1 MRKELETNINSLE
14 LKIAKASKTV
24 SKNLGDIFL
33 IAVSKKKNIEHI
45 KIAQNLG
52 INNFGEN
59 YAQELEEKANNID
72 GNVCWHFIG
81 PLQSNKAKIIAK
93 YADWI
98 HTIDRKKIADKIN
111 EECKKIN
118 KIINACIQV
127 NISNESTKSG
137 INPENLMIFAK
148 YVDSMENINLKGI
161 MVLPSLGE
169 NNKKQTSQDHKA
181 VGEGDVGLNTG
192 GMGAYSPAPIVDE
205 NIHQKII
212 DEVMTPTMH
221 GLISEGSPYLGFL
234 YAGLMIKDGEIKVL
248 EFNCRFGD
256 PETQPILLR
265 LKSSLVELCLAAI
278 NDELESHEIE
288 WTEKHSCGV
297 VIASQGYPENYES
310 NKLVSLPN
318 STENETK
325 LFHAGTKLSNNE
337 VLTSGG
343 RVFCATAL
351 GDNLKEAQAKAYNL
365 VDQVSFEG
373 AFFRKDIGFK
383 GIK

>member
-24 SKNLGDIFL
+24 SKNLDDIFL

-45 KIAQNLG
+45 RTAQNLG

-81 PLQSNKAKIIAK
+81 PLQSNKAKIISK

-169 NNKKQTSQDHKA
+169 NNKKQMQDSKLLHEELISVFPHA
-181 VGEGDVGLNTG
+181 EYLSMGTTNDFETAIVSGSNMIRVGE
-192 GMGAYSPAPIVDE
+192 
-205 NIHQKII
+205 
-212 DEVMTPTMH
+212 
-221 GLISEGSPYLGFL
+221 LI
-234 YAGLMIKDGEIKVL
+234 
-248 EFNCRFGD
+248 FGK
-256 PETQPILLR
+256 R
-265 LKSSLVELCLAAI
+265 
-278 NDELESHEIE
+278 
-288 WTEKHSCGV
+288 
-297 VIASQGYPENYES
+297 
-310 NKLVSLPN
+310 
-318 STENETK
+318 
-325 LFHAGTKLSNNE
+325 
-337 VLTSGG
+337 
-343 RVFCATAL
+343 
-351 GDNLKEAQAKAYNL
+351 
-365 VDQVSFEG
+365 
-373 AFFRKDIGFK
+373 
-383 GIK
+383 

>member
-24 SKNLGDIFL
+24 SKNLDDIFL

-45 KIAQNLG
+45 RTAQNLG

-72 GNVCWHFIG
+72 RNVCWHFIG
-81 PLQSNKAKIIAK
+81 PLQSNKAKIISK

-161 MVLPSLGE
+161 MALPKLTNDKEERDHMMEEVINLSVKLQKIYPSASAISLGT
-169 NNKKQTSQDHKA
+169 TSDYEDAIIHGSNMLRI
-181 VGEGDVGLNTG
+181 GE
-192 GMGAYSPAPIVDE
+192 SI
-205 NIHQKII
+205 
-212 DEVMTPTMH
+212 
-221 GLISEGSPYLGFL
+221 
-234 YAGLMIKDGEIKVL
+234 
-248 EFNCRFGD
+248 FGK
-256 PETQPILLR
+256 R
-265 LKSSLVELCLAAI
+265 S
-278 NDELESHEIE
+278 
-288 WTEKHSCGV
+288 
-297 VIASQGYPENYES
+297 
-310 NKLVSLPN
+310 
-318 STENETK
+318 
-325 LFHAGTKLSNNE
+325 
-337 VLTSGG
+337 
-343 RVFCATAL
+343 
-351 GDNLKEAQAKAYNL
+351 
-365 VDQVSFEG
+365 
-373 AFFRKDIGFK
+373 
-383 GIK
+383 

>member
-24 SKNLGDIFL
+24 SKNLDDIFL

-45 KIAQNLG
+45 RTAQNLG

-81 PLQSNKAKIIAK
+81 PLQSNKAKIISK

-169 NNKKQTSQDHKA
+169 NNKKQMQDSKLLHEELISVFPHA
-181 VGEGDVGLNTG
+181 EYLSMGTTNDFESAIVSGSNMIRVGE
-192 GMGAYSPAPIVDE
+192 
-205 NIHQKII
+205 
-212 DEVMTPTMH
+212 
-221 GLISEGSPYLGFL
+221 LI
-234 YAGLMIKDGEIKVL
+234 
-248 EFNCRFGD
+248 FGK
-256 PETQPILLR
+256 R
-265 LKSSLVELCLAAI
+265 
-278 NDELESHEIE
+278 
-288 WTEKHSCGV
+288 
-297 VIASQGYPENYES
+297 
-310 NKLVSLPN
+310 
-318 STENETK
+318 
-325 LFHAGTKLSNNE
+325 
-337 VLTSGG
+337 
-343 RVFCATAL
+343 
-351 GDNLKEAQAKAYNL
+351 
-365 VDQVSFEG
+365 
-373 AFFRKDIGFK
+373 
-383 GIK
+383 

>member
-24 SKNLGDIFL
+24 SKNLSEIFL

-45 KIAQNLG
+45 RTAQNLG

-72 GNVCWHFIG
+72 RNVCWHFIG
-81 PLQSNKAKIIAK
+81 PLQSNKAKIISK

-137 INPENLMIFAK
+137 INPENLMVFAK

-169 NNKKQTSQDHKA
+169 NNRKQMQDSKLLHEELVSVFPHA
-181 VGEGDVGLNTG
+181 EYLSMGTTNDFETAIVSGSNMIRVGE
-192 GMGAYSPAPIVDE
+192 
-205 NIHQKII
+205 
-212 DEVMTPTMH
+212 
-221 GLISEGSPYLGFL
+221 LI
-234 YAGLMIKDGEIKVL
+234 
-248 EFNCRFGD
+248 FGK
-256 PETQPILLR
+256 R
-265 LKSSLVELCLAAI
+265 
-278 NDELESHEIE
+278 
-288 WTEKHSCGV
+288 
-297 VIASQGYPENYES
+297 
-310 NKLVSLPN
+310 
-318 STENETK
+318 
-325 LFHAGTKLSNNE
+325 
-337 VLTSGG
+337 
-343 RVFCATAL
+343 
-351 GDNLKEAQAKAYNL
+351 
-365 VDQVSFEG
+365 
-373 AFFRKDIGFK
+373 
-383 GIK
+383 

>member
-24 SKNLGDIFL
+24 SKNLDDIFL
-33 IAVSKKKNIEHI
+33 IAVSKKKSIEHI
-45 KIAQNLG
+45 RTAQNLG

-72 GNVCWHFIG
+72 ENLSWHFIG

-137 INPENLMIFAK
+137 INTENLMVFAK

-169 NNKKQTSQDHKA
+169 NNKKQMQDSKLLHEELVSVFPHAEYLSMGTTSDFETA
-181 VGEGDVGLNTG
+181 IVSGSNMIRVGE
-192 GMGAYSPAPIVDE
+192 
-205 NIHQKII
+205 
-212 DEVMTPTMH
+212 
-221 GLISEGSPYLGFL
+221 LI
-234 YAGLMIKDGEIKVL
+234 
-248 EFNCRFGD
+248 FGK
-256 PETQPILLR
+256 R
-265 LKSSLVELCLAAI
+265 
-278 NDELESHEIE
+278 
-288 WTEKHSCGV
+288 
-297 VIASQGYPENYES
+297 
-310 NKLVSLPN
+310 
-318 STENETK
+318 
-325 LFHAGTKLSNNE
+325 
-337 VLTSGG
+337 
-343 RVFCATAL
+343 
-351 GDNLKEAQAKAYNL
+351 
-365 VDQVSFEG
+365 
-373 AFFRKDIGFK
+373 
-383 GIK
+383 